1 MKAAVITLHSVSNY
15 GTQLQAYATQEKLK
29 EYFDDVVFI
38 DYKRSDTYGKGLLKT
53 FTKGN
58 IFKAPAILQ
67 TLLYWK
73 HNFGGFQKKY
83 LNLTEEKYLSLE
95 DFNNFKDIAD
105 IYFTGSDQVW
115 NTGWNHGMIPPI
127 YLSFLNDDKP
137 RYSYSSSF
145 GTSILEDKYVEI
157 SQSIENIEF
166 KNAANKIMELLDY
179 ANKYYDESKPWV
191 QIKENEED
199 FNNTIYTCSV
209 IIANISNLIEA
220 FMPET
225 AQKIRNYLN
234 IADKSW
240 NYIEVEKG
248 LKLEN
253 IQALFERMSN
263 AGQ

>member
-1 MKAAVITLHSVSNY
+1 MNEEV
-15 GTQLQAYATQEKLK
+15 
-29 EYFDDVVFI
+29 
-38 DYKRSDTYGKGLLKT
+38 
-53 FTKGN
+53 
-58 IFKAPAILQ
+58 
-67 TLLYWK
+67 
-73 HNFGGFQKKY
+73 KKY
-83 LNLTEEKYLSLE
+83 
-95 DFNNFKDIAD
+95 
-105 IYFTGSDQVW
+105 
-115 NTGWNHGMIPPI
+115 
-127 YLSFLNDDKP
+127 
-137 RYSYSSSF
+137 
-145 GTSILEDKYVEI
+145 LEDKYVEI

-179 ANKYYDESKPWV
+179 ANKYYDESKAWA
-191 QIKENEED
+191 QIKENEEE